1 MSDQPQYFEQ
11 RRTVSELGKE
21 MLAQGLTTGTGGNVS
36 EAAGD
41 DTVAISPSG
50 MACGDIEPTDV
61 PIVNF
66 DCETVVG
73 DRKPSSEIT
82 MHTTVHRERDDV
94 GGVVHTHSPYA
105 TTFASIAEPIPASH
119 YLIDFIGE
127 KVPVA
132 DYTTYGTEKLA
143 ELAIEAL
150 GDDYNACLLKNHG
163 VLAVGKTAEA
173 AFEVALMTEYCARI
187 HYQALNVGEPVALP
201 DGEVDHLTKRF
212 VDYGQTN

>member
-1 MSDQPQYFEQ
+1 MADELQHFDQ
-11 RRTVSELGKE
+11 RRTVSELGRQ
-21 MLAQGLTTGTGGNVS
+21 MLSRGLTTGTGGNIS
-36 EAAGD
+36 EGVGD

-50 MACGDIEPTDV
+50 MAYDEIEPADV
-61 PIVNF
+61 PVVNF

-73 DRKPSSEIT
+73 DREPSSEIA

-119 YLIDFIGE
+119 YLIAFVGD

-132 DYTTYGTEKLA
+132 DYTTYGTEELA
-143 ELAIEAL
+143 ELAIETL
-150 GDDYNACLLKNHG
+150 GDEYNACLLKNHG
-163 VLAVGKTAEA
+163 VLAVGEDTEA

-187 HYQALNVGEPVALP
+187 HYQALNVGEPALLP
-201 DGEVDHLTKRF
+201 DEEIDTLIERF
-212 VDYGQTN
+212 ADYGQTN